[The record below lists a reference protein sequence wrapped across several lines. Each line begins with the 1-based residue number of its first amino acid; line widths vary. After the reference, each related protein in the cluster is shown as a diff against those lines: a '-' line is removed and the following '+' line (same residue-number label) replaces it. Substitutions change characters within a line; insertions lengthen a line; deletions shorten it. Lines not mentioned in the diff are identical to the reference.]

1 MKNDIVVW
9 WKQAKRDLKSA
20 RNSLISGDYYVTTL
34 LCQQAV
40 EKSLKY
46 HYLQKNKDLLRI
58 HDLVKLAR
66 EVEAPMDII
75 RACAAINP
83 VYIEVRYPEG
93 NELPFEKVNKKEA
106 EDIIKLTE
114 IILQWVH
121 KN

>member
-1 MKNDIVVW
+1 MRNDVEVW
-9 WKQAKRDLKSA
+9 LKQAKRDLKSA
-20 RNSLISGDYYVTTL
+20 KNSLISGDYYVTAL

-66 EVEAPMDII
+66 EVGAPDNII
-75 RACAAINP
+75 KACAEINP
-83 VYIEVRYPEG
+83 VYVEVRYPEG

-106 EDIIKLTE
+106 EYILKLTE
-114 IILQWVH
+114 IILQWIQ